1 MALFHSYHYTCDKR
15 NNQPH
20 LSLSQERQLLSLPH
34 NNSLLAPLFLP
45 LALALAPVLSPQSL
59 SPHSLCPQGSPG
71 LTLCSLS
78 LVLPWPFFC
87 AFSEDGLST
96 KEYGPD
102 PGIL

>member
-1 MALFHSYHYTCDKR
+1 MALFHSYHYTCDRR

-71 LTLCSLS
+71 LTLHSLPCSS
-78 LVLPWPFFC
+78 S
-87 AFSEDGLST
+87 AFL
-96 KEYGPD
+96 
-102 PGIL
+102 LRLL